1 MISNDNNWPFPPAQ
15 PLPPRT
21 VHGVIWSKVLD
32 ALEEVSLGTVG
43 RFTAAVAATVVLTYC
58 LNYAP
63 EAGRLLLHAIT
74 FADSIVLKGTVAA
87 ALVASHRKIFAAVV
101 AVCTRPTPATPS
113 VPTIDGIPIS
123 ELLDHLF
130 EHESFKRDEIEA
142 KFGIPRNRSDAL
154 GRKFDE
160 LGITIRNRF
169 RARILNPELSRQ
181 DVAAMLE
188 GKTTAAE
195 LQPYTLKKVGQNT
208 LSTRATGREIEERV
222 AAALPSFTLRRIPR
236 SE

>member
-43 RFTAAVAATVVLTYC
+43 RVVLGVGATVLLTMGM
-58 LNYAP
+58 NYAP
-63 EAGRLLLHAIT
+63 EAGLVVWH
-74 FADSIVLKGTVAA
+74 VLTSFDGIFVKGTAA
-87 ALVASHRKIFAAVV
+87 AVLVASHRKIFAAVV

-130 EHESFKRDEIEA
+130 EYESFKRDEIEA

-154 GRKFDE
+154 GKKFDE